1 MDERIER
8 AQLLCDRATFGGET
22 DVLPAADRE
31 LDAVEADLAL
41 ARGRVLHAR
50 FLQQRTAEAAELAFF
65 ERASGLYRS
74 LGDQRGE
81 AEAEFWTG
89 VYRQV
94 VQGDHDS
101 ALPSLHRS
109 RDLATAAG
117 DHRTLSY
124 ALRHLGIAAHMAG
137 ELDDARALLEEST
150 RLRRELGFPA
160 GVAANLVGLAYLT
173 AGEGRP
179 GEALALLDEAA
190 ALAAGADAKAVLR
203 SVDEARA
210 AVG

>member
-22 DVLPAADRE
+22 EALPVAGRE
-31 LDAVEADLAL
+31 LDAVEADLSL

-50 FLQQRTAEAAELAFF
+50 HLQEGTADTDELVFF
-65 ERASGLYRS
+65 ERAARLYHA
-74 LGDQRGE
+74 LGDQPGE

-89 VYRQV
+89 VYHQV

-101 ALPSLHRS
+101 ALPALHRS
-109 RDLATAAG
+109 RELATAAG
-117 DHRTLSY
+117 ENRTLSY

-137 ELDDARALLEEST
+137 ELADARALLEEST
-150 RLRRELGFPA
+150 RLRRDLGFAA

-173 AGEGRP
+173 AAEGRP
-179 GEALALLDEAA
+179 GDALALLDEAA
-190 ALAAGADAKAVLR
+190 ALAAGADARAVLR

-210 AVG
+210 ALG